1 MTYYIVALT
10 PLLSVNLYIYIY
22 IYIYTHIYIYMCI
35 YIYIYMYIVFC
46 IMVSGFI
53 IKGCLKYFLALGTP
67 LRIVDSWLDFRNK
80 RDFTNDRCHSVEIM
94 YFPYFF
100 IWPPEPLRGAI
111 VGKGIYTF
119 FVVKVCLSYR
129 CLFLKL
135 SFWIWFIVGWV
146 SWSILISILLY
157 FNF

>member
-10 PLLSVNLYIYIY
+10 PLSSVNLYIYIY
-22 IYIYTHIYIYMCI
+22 IYIHIYIYMYI